1 MNLTQLKSLKKII
14 INWEKEGLISE
25 FQRES
30 LILDTETKIKSVRKL
45 ILRAFSTFLFL
56 VVLCIIGRI
65 RMPLIRVPL
74 IGRP

>member
-30 LILDTETKIKSVRKL
+30 LILDTESKIKSVRKL
-45 ILRAFSTFLFL
+45 ILRSFSTFLFL
-56 VVLCIIGRI
+56 VVLCIIGT
-65 RMPLIRVPL
+65 LIIL
-74 IGRP
+74 Q

>member
-30 LILDTETKIKSVRKL
+30 LTLDIEGKIKSVRKL
-45 ILRAFSTFLFL
+45 IFRAFSTFLFL
-56 VVLCIIGRI
+56 VVLCIIGT
-65 RMPLIRVPL
+65 LIIL
-74 IGRP
+74 Q

>member
-1 MNLTQLKSLKKII
+1 MNLTQLKSLKRII

-30 LILDTETKIKSVRKL
+30 LILDTESKIKSVRKL

-56 VVLCIIGRI
+56 VVLCIIGT
-65 RMPLIRVPL
+65 LIIL
-74 IGRP
+74 Q

>member
-45 ILRAFSTFLFL
+45 IIRAFSTFLCL
-56 VVLCIIGRI
+56 VVLCIIGT
-65 RMPLIRVPL
+65 LIIL
-74 IGRP
+74 Q

>member
-1 MNLTQLKSLKKII
+1 MNLTQLKSLKKTI

-45 ILRAFSTFLFL
+45 IISAFSTFLFL
-56 VVLCIIGRI
+56 VVLCIIGT
-65 RMPLIRVPL
+65 LIIL
-74 IGRP
+74 Q